1 MLSYSTRGKGA
12 AGAHDRLQQQKKQSS
27 PTYVLGGSPQL
38 RMKVGL
44 DPVNSA
50 RLSDGD
56 DTEKIQDGIQVAQP
70 QEGAVKVCVDCD
82 PSQIHGIDAAT
93 LCRAPVGTA
102 SVFPSQRHRARI
114 SGTPVCTA
122 MR

>member
-1 MLSYSTRGKGA
+1 M
-12 AGAHDRLQQQKKQSS
+12 
-27 PTYVLGGSPQL
+27 

-70 QEGAVKVCVDCD
+70 QEGAVQVCVDCD

-93 LCRAPVGTA
+93 LCRAPVGAA
-102 SVFPSQRHRARI
+102 SVFLSQHHRARI

>member
-1 MLSYSTRGKGA
+1 MLSHSTRDKIA
-12 AGAHDRLQQQKKQSS
+12 AGGHDRLQQRKKQSS
-27 PTYVLGGSPQL
+27 PTYALGGSPQL

-50 RLSDGD
+50 LLSHGD
-56 DTEKIQDGIQVAQP
+56 DTEKLQYGIQVAQP
-70 QEGAVKVCVDCD
+70 QEGAVKVCVDC

-93 LCRAPVGTA
+93 LCREPVGTA
-102 SVFPSQRHRARI
+102 SVFLSQYHRARI